1 VAFKDII
8 GQDKAVG
15 MLAGIITRQRLASS
29 YLFSGEAGIGKK
41 MTAVNFAKALNCQS
55 TAANYDLRAE
65 IKTLIQEDSE
75 PRTPNPE
82 FPAPPDACDECAS
95 CVKIASGTHPDVV
108 LVAPEERQ
116 IRIEEIRMI
125 DEALS
130 FRPFEGRKKVV
141 IVDDA
146 ETMNIPAANAF
157 LKTLEEPPKESVI
170 ILVSSRPDLLLPT
183 IRSRCSRI
191 NFSPL
196 SPEACRRVL
205 AGKIPEES
213 LDSVARLSMGRPGRA
228 ISADLLEEKQW
239 FFGLLGSMMSG
250 EKDGWASRE
259 DMELWFDYSL
269 ALLRDMAVL
278 KITGCAKSLI
288 SPDRSEQ
295 LAKLN
300 KSADIQVI
308 IYLHKELNRLRS
320 LLMYNLNKS
329 VTWNYTASL
338 LRKELSSGNV

>member
-1 VAFKDII
+1 MAFKDII
-8 GQDKAVG
+8 GQEKAVG
-15 MLAGIITRQRLASS
+15 MLSGIIKWQRLASS

-41 MTAVNFAKALNCQS
+41 TTAVNFAKALNCQTTVRS
-55 TAANYDLRAE
+55 EESGVRGQGAEDFTSPLTA
-65 IKTLIQEDSE
+65 
-75 PRTPNPE
+75 
-82 FPAPPDACDECAS
+82 PDACDECVS
-95 CVKIASGTHPDVV
+95 CVKITSGNHPDVV

-183 IRSRCSRI
+183 IRSRCSRV

-205 AGKIPEES
+205 VGKIPEEN

-228 ISADLLEEKQW
+228 LSADLLEEKQW
-239 FFGLLGSMMSG
+239 FFGLLGSMMNA

-278 KITGCAKSLI
+278 KITGDTNSLI
-288 SPDRSEQ
+288 SPDQSEQ

-300 KSADIQVI
+300 KSADIRVI
-308 IYLHKELNRLRS
+308 IYLYKELNRLRS
-320 LLMYNLNKS
+320 LLIYNLNKS

-338 LRKELSSGNV
+338 LRKELAAKNV

>member
-15 MLAGIITRQRLASS
+15 MLSGIIRRQRIASS

-41 MTAVNFAKALNCQS
+41 TTAVNFAKALNCL
-55 TAANYDLRAE
+55 AAAKGEESGVTGR
-65 IKTLIQEDSE
+65 KTEE
-75 PRTPNPE
+75 FTPDFALDGLPVT
-82 FPAPPDACDECAS
+82 DACDKCES
-95 CVKIASGTHPDVV
+95 CVKIACGTHPDVI
-108 LVAPEERQ
+108 LVAPEERL

-130 FRPFEGRKKVV
+130 YRPFEGRKKVV
-141 IVDDA
+141 IVDEA
-146 ETMNIPAANAF
+146 ETMNVPASNAF
-157 LKTLEEPPKESVI
+157 LKTLEEPPEASVI
-170 ILVSSRPDLLLPT
+170 ILVSSRPDFLLPT

-205 AGKIPEES
+205 RGKIPEENI
-213 LDSVARLSMGRPGRA
+213 DSIARLSMGRPGRA
-228 ISADLLEEKQW
+228 LSADLLEEKQW
-239 FFGLLGSMMSG
+239 FFGLLGSMMNA
-250 EKDGWASRE
+250 EKDGWTSRE

-269 ALLRDMAVL
+269 ALLRDMVVL
-278 KITGCAKSLI
+278 KITGDAESLI
-288 SPDRSEQ
+288 NPDRSEQ

-300 KSADIQVI
+300 KSADIHVI
-308 IYLHKELNRLRS
+308 IYLYKELNRLRS
-320 LLMYNLNKS
+320 LLIYNLNKS

-338 LRKELSSGNV
+338 LRKELAAKNV

>member
-8 GQDKAVG
+8 GQEKAVG
-15 MLAGIITRQRLASS
+15 MLSGIIKRQRLASS

-41 MTAVNFAKALNCQS
+41 TTALNFAKALNCQTTVRS
-55 TAANYDLRAE
+55 EELGVKNQGSEDFTLDL
-65 IKTLIQEDSE
+65 TPHGSPLI
-75 PRTPNPE
+75 
-82 FPAPPDACDECAS
+82 PPDACDECDS
-95 CVKIASGTHPDVV
+95 CVKIASGSHPDVV

-130 FRPFEGRKKVV
+130 YKPFEGRKKVV

-146 ETMNIPAANAF
+146 ETMNVPAANAF
-157 LKTLEEPPKESVI
+157 LKTLEEPPEESVI

-205 AGKIPEES
+205 TGKIPEEN

-228 ISADLLEEKQW
+228 LSADLLEEKQW
-239 FFGLLGSMMSG
+239 FFGLFGSMMNA
-250 EKDGWASRE
+250 EKDGWTSRE
-259 DMELWFDYSL
+259 EMELWFDSSL

-278 KITGCAKSLI
+278 KITGDTESLI
-288 SPDRSEQ
+288 SPDRLEQ

-300 KSADIQVI
+300 KSADIKVI

-320 LLMYNLNKS
+320 LLIYNLNKS

-338 LRKELSSGNV
+338 LRKELAAKNV

>member
-15 MLAGIITRQRLASS
+15 MLSGIIKRQRIASS

-41 MTAVNFAKALNCQS
+41 TTAVNFAKALNCLA
-55 TAANYDLRAE
+55 TAKSD
-65 IKTLIQEDSE
+65 DSE
-75 PRTPNPE
+75 VTGHGAEDFTPDIALHDSP
-82 FPAPPDACDECAS
+82 PADACDECQA
-95 CVKIASGTHPDVV
+95 CVKIASGIHPDVV

-130 FRPFEGRKKVV
+130 YRPFEGRKKVV
-141 IVDDA
+141 IVDAA
-146 ETMNIPAANAF
+146 ETMNVPAANAF
-157 LKTLEEPPKESVI
+157 LKTLEEPPEASVI

-205 AGKIPEES
+205 AGKIPEEN

-228 ISADLLEEKQW
+228 LSADLLEEKQW
-239 FFGLLGSMMSG
+239 FFGLLGNMMNA
-250 EKDGWASRE
+250 EKDGWTSRE

-278 KITGCAKSLI
+278 KITGNTESLI
-288 SPDRSEQ
+288 SPERAEQ

-308 IYLHKELNRLRS
+308 IYLYKELNRLRS
-320 LLMYNLNKS
+320 LLIYNLNKS

-338 LRKELSSGNV
+338 LRKELAAKNV